1 MQGSDHNGSA
11 WVTQEEPGSLGPL
24 GVTFLGSNLAFQHN
38 ASPTITAE
46 SELCTCSKMLRA
58 FGKRVWVNIS
68 QVLWK
73 CVWVHIS
80 WLTISLEGKDTSVSS
95 CRRAGKWVTGSFQ
108 WREQVW
114 QEEFRLEAR

>member
-11 WVTQEEPGSLGPL
+11 WVTQEELGSLGPL

-46 SELCTCSKMLRA
+46 SELCTCGKMLWA
-58 FGKRVWVNIS
+58 FRKRVWVNTS

-73 CVWVHIS
+73 CV
-80 WLTISLEGKDTSVSS
+80 
-95 CRRAGKWVTGSFQ
+95 GSH
-108 WREQVW
+108 
-114 QEEFRLEAR
+114 